1 VEARVAKSSNPQT
14 IAGRQPTLCDS
25 LDTKAVPII
34 VQEESDS
41 QDLRVGTQIGV
52 RIMQVE
58 ERFESSGAG
67 DPLSPVWGAQ

>member
-1 VEARVAKSSNPQT
+1 
-14 IAGRQPTLCDS
+14 LCDS